1 MSKTSPKTTGTSHYQ
16 NKNIYKQHLL
26 GFPPLQ
32 AIKRGN
38 EHLRMRL
45 RLMSSSGWEPTELKL
60 VSIPCWTVTQEV
72 HTTSEKQMQRS
83 TISNLGIIQL
93 VPYSGETFEGENF
106 CKFHSF
112 VAIRESFLH
121 KIWGVASFGKAKA
134 SNLQKFSPQKS
145 YFHKFTKAFFLESF
159 PLYSMCR

>member
-32 AIKRGN
+32 AIKRGSD
-38 EHLRMRL
+38 HLRMRL

-60 VSIPCWTVTQEV
+60 VSIHCWTVTQEV

-83 TISNLGIIQL
+83 IISNLGIIQL
-93 VPYSGETFEGENF
+93 VPYSGKLSREKTFANF
-106 CKFHSF
+106 AALWLYAKVFSTKF
-112 VAIRESFLH
+112 
-121 KIWGVASFGKAKA
+121 GVW
-134 SNLQKFSPQKS
+134 
-145 YFHKFTKAFFLESF
+145 H
-159 PLYSMCR
+159 PLVQ